1 MTLFTIFYDLSL
13 SRNPISKP
21 KNREICEI
29 RAFDFFNW
37 ESTCKLTDV
46 SDSIYDIKMDA
57 RPFDIIHD
65 ILRCLS
71 LVQSLFEDRNAP
83 IWRKREPTHMRLS
96 GTEGLI

>member
-13 SRNPISKP
+13 SHNPLSKT

-29 RAFDFFNW
+29 RTFYFFNC
-37 ESTCKLTDV
+37 ESTCNLTDV
-46 SDSIYDIKMDA
+46 QASIYDRKMDA
-57 RPFDIIHD
+57 RPFDSILD

-71 LVQSLFEDRNAP
+71 PVQSILEDQNAP

-96 GTEGLI
+96 RTDRL